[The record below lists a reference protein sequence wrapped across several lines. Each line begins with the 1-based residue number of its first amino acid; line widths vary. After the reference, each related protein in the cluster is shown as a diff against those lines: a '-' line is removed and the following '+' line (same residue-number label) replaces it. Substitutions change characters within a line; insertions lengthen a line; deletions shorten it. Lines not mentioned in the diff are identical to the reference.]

1 MKRKITEM
9 LVAWKNSKERKP
21 LIVSGARQVGKT
33 YILKKFGEMNFEQVV
48 YLNLEI
54 EGAISNY
61 IDQELSPQKIIRF
74 IESTKRVEIVP
85 ASTLIFVDEIQANE
99 RSLTALKY
107 FCEQTPEYF
116 IFFFFFF
123 FLCLR

>member
-74 IESTKRVEIVP
+74 IESIKRVEIIP
-85 ASTLIFVDEIQANE
+85 ESTLIFFDEN
-99 RSLTALKY
+99 RLMSG
-107 FCEQTPEYF
+107 
-116 IFFFFFF
+116 
-123 FLCLR
+123 R